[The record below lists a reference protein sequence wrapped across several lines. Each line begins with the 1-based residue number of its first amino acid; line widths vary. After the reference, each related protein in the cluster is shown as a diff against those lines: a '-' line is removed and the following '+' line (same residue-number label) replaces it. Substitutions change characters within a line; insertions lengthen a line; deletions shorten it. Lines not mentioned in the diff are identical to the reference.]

1 MAINQFQMTGDV
13 YVVVRSI
20 GASTINGTNYTDNEV
35 IASFTADVNLN
46 FGTTDTVA
54 TTSKTQL
61 ARTSTFAQSL
71 TVVPK
76 ILNDGVYNLI
86 SNRLTG
92 DISVPVI
99 TTKTSNG
106 SGAIY
111 LNSEIDS
118 TFLIIKDSNNSKVTG
133 YSVDNAAG
141 TITGLSNDT
150 EYKLYYYEIKTPV
163 TSLQFEDIAIPYV
176 KMELIGKG
184 NINNENK
191 GFLVTIPKVQVD
203 GSPQLTFNNTSII
216 NVVLE
221 CDIINLDKVT
231 MHYY

>member
-1 MAINQFQMTGDV
+1 MSINQFQMTGDV

-20 GASTINGTNYTDNEV
+20 GNSNINGNNYTNNEV

-46 FGTTDTVA
+46 FGTTNTLA
-54 TTSKTQL
+54 TTSRTEL
-61 ARTSTFAQSL
+61 ARTSAFAQSL
-71 TVVPK
+71 VVIPK

-86 SNRLTG
+86 SNRLSG
-92 DISVPVI
+92 DISVPIIV
-99 TTKTSNG
+99 TKTSDS
-106 SGAIY
+106 SGVIY
-111 LNSEIDS
+111 LNSAIDS
-118 TFLIIKDSNNSKVTG
+118 SFLIIKDTNASTVSGYTADYSN
-133 YSVDNAAG
+133 G
-141 TITGLSNDT
+141 TITGLSNST
-150 EYKLYYYEIKTPV
+150 EYKLYYYEIKTPI

-184 NINNENK
+184 NINNEGK
-191 GFLVTIPKVQVD
+191 SFLVTIPKVQVD

-216 NVVLE
+216 NVILE